1 MTRLPHVDSARRFFL
16 DPKILLDAKPGFRR
30 ARLAL
35 AAVTIG
41 FGLAV
46 FCTSAFAQ
54 NAAKGTADHI
64 KAVTSAVDSASI
76 KTNTATSK
84 DWPTYGLDYAETRF
98 SKLNQINTDN
108 VKNLGLTWSY
118 KPRID
123 PRRRSDAGR
132 GRRHHVCDGIVERSA
147 RRRCTN
153 R

>member
-30 ARLAL
+30 RARLAP

-76 KTNTATSK
+76 KANTATSK

-98 SKLNQINTDN
+98 SKLNQINT
-108 VKNLGLTWSY
+108 
-118 KPRID
+118 
-123 PRRRSDAGR
+123 SD
-132 GRRHHVCDGIVERSA
+132 
-147 RRRCTN
+147 
-153 R
+153 